1 MSWYRDWIF
10 YTLTI
15 ATFVMD
21 RISKEIIV
29 GWLPLGSQWPEQGIF
44 QIVHGVNTGSAFGLF
59 QGFTN
64 ILIIAS
70 VIGIIFVLFVFHRQ
84 SNQSLSLRL
93 SLGLI
98 VGGALGNLFDRVVDG
113 GVVDFISVGWWPAF
127 NVADSAISIGMF
139 LLVVTVL
146 FGERLGM
153 YTRDEGSS

>member
-1 MSWYRDWIF
+1 M
-10 YTLTI
+10 
-15 ATFVMD
+15 
-21 RISKEIIV
+21 
-29 GWLPLGSQWPEQGIF
+29 
-44 QIVHGVNTGSAFGLF
+44 NTGSAFGLF

-70 VIGIIFVLFVFHRQ
+70 VVGIIFVLFVFHRQ
-84 SNQSLSLRL
+84 NNQSISLRL

-98 VGGALGNLFDRVVDG
+98 VGGALGNLFDRVIDG

-139 LLVVTVL
+139 LLVVTIL

-153 YTRDEGSS
+153 YLNNEGSS